1 MQAERSNE
9 NFVSRNRKGAQ
20 ETQLKP
26 EAAAATSPKGGKAL
40 HEDFGKMPNYLLK
53 RRQEWDEE
61 EDVRQA
67 NMPDKDC
74 PPGMSLMPEGER
86 LETLAVLT
94 RSQETA
100 KDTLR
105 RMPLVIETQ
114 GQVRRKNELDAK
126 LKEIEDAIVIFSREK
141 VRRRREEECGGG
153 GVVWCGC
160 VCVRVRRKASTEA

>member
-1 MQAERSNE
+1 M
-9 NFVSRNRKGAQ
+9 
-20 ETQLKP
+20 
-26 EAAAATSPKGGKAL
+26 
-40 HEDFGKMPNYLLK
+40 K

-141 VRRRREEECGGG
+141 VRRRREKR
-153 GVVWCGC
+153 GVVVVVC
-160 VCVRVRRKASTEA
+160 VCEEEEGKYRSLIEREELGKYDDHWL